1 MAHVTDTSV
10 RRLVGLGHGIPLAHE
25 EVGSWWCTQ
34 PARQGADEFE
44 RLIEPALAQTGWV
57 QGHRDEGVG
66 FFRRREGADQRLAER
81 LGEAKPVAVFVR
93 LEQSVEGV
101 GVAEHG
107 AHPVKMPSVLEA
119 GSAGCSIRART
130 GAARTRWFGGAWERG
145 VARGTDRNGAVHG
158 LAAEQAILRVV
169 NMVTITDWSHGH
181 AFKSLLRCTIT
192 LFWRVPGFYW
202 CTSCLLSEHLSLQP
216 FSSKVL
222 PMNTIAIAPTTA
234 EAVTTPDA
242 AKAVPAKWTVS
253 QVEALYQLPLMD
265 LLYRAQQVHRENF
278 DPNEVQRS
286 SLISIKTGG
295 CPEDCNYCSQSARYK
310 ATEREALMQ
319 VDEVLAAAREAK
331 AKGASRFCM
340 GAAWRGPKEKELEVV
355 TQMIREVKSLGMETC
370 VTLGMLK
377 DGQAE
382 QLKAAGLDYY
392 NHNLDTDAEFYDK
405 VITTHTHADR
415 VDTISKVRG
424 AGIKVCSGGIL
435 GMGESRRNRAAMV
448 AQLAN
453 LNPAPDSVPIN
464 NLVAIPGTP
473 LAEKDKID
481 GFEFLRTIAAA
492 RITMPKS
499 FVRLSAGREAMSDEM
514 QAMCFFAGANSIFY
528 CDKLLTTSNS
538 GVDRDQQL
546 FEKLG
551 LRAI

>member
-1 MAHVTDTSV
+1 
-10 RRLVGLGHGIPLAHE
+10 
-25 EVGSWWCTQ
+25 
-34 PARQGADEFE
+34 
-44 RLIEPALAQTGWV
+44 
-57 QGHRDEGVG
+57 
-66 FFRRREGADQRLAER
+66 
-81 LGEAKPVAVFVR
+81 
-93 LEQSVEGV
+93 
-101 GVAEHG
+101 
-107 AHPVKMPSVLEA
+107 
-119 GSAGCSIRART
+119 
-130 GAARTRWFGGAWERG
+130 
-145 VARGTDRNGAVHG
+145 
-158 LAAEQAILRVV
+158 
-169 NMVTITDWSHGH
+169 
-181 AFKSLLRCTIT
+181 
-192 LFWRVPGFYW
+192 
-202 CTSCLLSEHLSLQP
+202 
-216 FSSKVL
+216 
-222 PMNTIAIAPTTA
+222 MNTIAPATA
-234 EAVTTPDA
+234 EAVMTPNA
-242 AKAVPAKWTVS
+242 AQAPAPAKWTVS

-265 LLYRAQQVHRENF
+265 LLFRAHQVHRENF

-319 VDEVLAAAREAK
+319 VEEVLAAAREAK

-382 QLKAAGLDYY
+382 QLKEAGLDYY
-392 NHNLDTDAEFYDK
+392 NHNLDTDAEFYDQ

-415 VDTISKVRG
+415 VDTIAKARG

-453 LNPAPDSVPIN
+453 MNPPPESVPIN
-464 NLVAIPGTP
+464 NLVAMPGTP
-473 LAEKDKID
+473 LAVSEKID
-481 GFEFLRTIAAA
+481 SFEFVRTIAAA

-499 FVRLSAGREAMSDEM
+499 YVRLSAGREAMSQEM

-528 CDKLLTTSNS
+528 CDKLLTASNL
-538 GVDRDQQL
+538 DTNADQAL